1 MMKKQ
6 FLAGIMSFTLAA
18 SMLAG
23 CGKDTE
29 IKESASGRSKEFE
42 SVDNSESSLEISSE
56 TAAENAS
63 IEDNIY
69 ESFMNGDVKVKY
81 QNLPSKGGDA
91 LSDYLEDGKEY
102 DINEI
107 IKCIENDHN
116 TVDGDHKYC
125 YIDCGEDGIK
135 ELLVKLDLG
144 ASSSLSFILKEFDG
158 KLKICYSGEAWERS
172 ELSISD
178 TGMISSAGSAG
189 ATAHGGDFAFVNA
202 DGDYKFFYSSMTE
215 GDPYSYYAYNE
226 AGDMVTVKFEG
237 LETEHFMITRY
248 YIEDENGVDH
258 PYYTYDM
265 LDEDY
270 SIITTDE
277 CFDESNP
284 YMQRFIEAGIKVYK
298 QNEIDEMLTKKA
310 EEISYPGGYH
320 PYSSD
325 EEDNQYG
332 ISLVSME
339 HKDVSSLCP
348 DDQFESC
355 RDVSLNDITGDI
367 TEYVDGIK
375 GTRFDGHLAVFR
387 SKNDSGDIIYSFT
400 VDGKEAGSCIHDA
413 HDFKTIDYIQAKD
426 IDGDGVA
433 EILIV
438 TYTYSSEPIIAVD
451 FSALKYCQNE
461 NAADGS
467 SYGIY
472 TCYHLNNDF
481 SWGNAYFYIEH
492 DEALTSGNV
501 VYVSLEDSGLRV
513 VVDKGE
519 KVNGAYEFDTYDV
532 VMKLG

>member
-1 MMKKQ
+1 
-6 FLAGIMSFTLAA
+6 MSFTLAA

-29 IKESASGRSKEFE
+29 IKESASGQSKEFE
-42 SVDNSESSLEISSE
+42 SVDNSESSSETSSE

-69 ESFMNGDVKVKY
+69 EAFMNGDVKVKY

-116 TVDGDHKYC
+116 TVDGDPKYC

-144 ASSSLSFILKEFDG
+144 TSSSLSFILKEFDG

-215 GDPYSYYAYNE
+215 GDPYNYYAYNE

-310 EEISYPGGYH
+310 EEIGYPGGYDTT
-320 PYSSD
+320 SASND
-325 EEDNQYG
+325 EDEDVKYG
-332 ISLVSME
+332 ISVVSME
-339 HKDVSSLCP
+339 HKDVSDLSP
-348 DDQFESC
+348 EDQFRIC
-355 RDVSLNDITGDI
+355 RDVSLNDINGDI
-367 TEYVDGIK
+367 TKYVDGIE
-375 GTRFDGHLAVFR
+375 GTEFEGHLAISRGWNENGNIV
-387 SKNDSGDIIYSFT
+387 YYFT
-400 VDGKEAGSCIHDA
+400 LDGKDAGSCSHEPRDY
-413 HDFKTIDYIQAKD
+413 KTIDYIQVKD
-426 IDGDGVA
+426 TEGDGVP
-433 EILIV
+433 EILIA
-438 TYTYSSEPIIAVD
+438 TYTYSTGPIVLVD
-451 FSALKYCQNE
+451 FSALNYATYANV
-461 NAADGS
+461 ADGS
-467 SYGIY
+467 SYGVKIS
-472 TCYHLNNDF
+472 YHLGDDY
-481 SWGNAYFYIEH
+481 SYGNAYFFIEN
-492 DEALTSGNV
+492 DEELTGGKV
-501 VYVSLEDSGLRV
+501 LYTSLEDSGLRV